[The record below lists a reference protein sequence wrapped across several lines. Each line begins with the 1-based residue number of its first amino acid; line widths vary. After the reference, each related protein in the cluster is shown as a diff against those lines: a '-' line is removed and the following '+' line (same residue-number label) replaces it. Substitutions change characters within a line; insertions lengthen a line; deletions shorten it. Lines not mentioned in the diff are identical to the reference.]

1 MQTTTKTTNKSNTT
15 TRRTF
20 CVDEANRALPFVNRV
35 VTDIVDLHEQI
46 VLCRRT
52 MERIEMGLHGGEQSV
67 YEAEYRRSMSRLR
80 DLVRELDL
88 VGVDLLD
95 FERGLISFP
104 TMHDGREAALSWHLG
119 EEEVMFWHEPEAGL
133 EARESIKTLR
143 P

>member
-1 MQTTTKTTNKSNTT
+1 MQTTKRPTQTTVSRK
-15 TRRTF
+15 TF
-20 CVDEANRALPFVNRV
+20 CVDEANRALPFVSRV
-35 VTDIVDLHEQI
+35 ISDIVDLHEQI

-52 MERIEMGLHGGEQSV
+52 MERIEMGLHGGETSV
-67 YEAEYRRSMSRLR
+67 YEAEYRRSMNRLR

-104 TMHDGREAALSWHLG
+104 TLHDGREAALSWQLG
-119 EEEVMFWHEPEAGL
+119 EPEVEYWHEPEAGV
-133 EARESIKTLR
+133 ESREPIATLR

>member
-1 MQTTTKTTNKSNTT
+1 MQTKTKTTTKTTIA
-15 TRRTF
+15 RRTF
-20 CVDEANRALPFVNRV
+20 CVEEANRALPFVNRV
-35 VTDIVDLHEQI
+35 VSDIVDLHEQI

-52 MERIEMGLHGGEQSV
+52 MERIEMGLHGGEQSA
-67 YEAEYRRSMSRLR
+67 YEVEYRRSMSRLR

-104 TMHDGREAALSWHLG
+104 TLHDGREAALSWHLG
-119 EEEVMFWHEPEAGL
+119 EAEVLYWHEPESGL
-133 EARESIKTLR
+133 EARESIATLR

>member
-1 MQTTTKTTNKSNTT
+1 MQTTTQTTTKATI

-20 CVDEANRALPFVNRV
+20 CVEEANRALPFVNRV

-52 MERIEMGLHGGEQSV
+52 MERIEMGLHGGEQNV
-67 YEAEYRRSMSRLR
+67 YEAEYRRSMGRLR

-133 EARESIKTLR
+133 ESRESITTLR

>member
-1 MQTTTKTTNKSNTT
+1 MQATKTTIKPTFS
-15 TRRTF
+15 RKTF
-20 CVDEANRALPFVNRV
+20 CVEEANRSLPFVSRV
-35 VTDIVDLHEQI
+35 IEDIVDLHEQI

-52 MERIEMGLHGGEQSV
+52 MERIEMGLHGGESSV
-67 YEAEYRRSMSRLR
+67 YEAEYRRSMDRLR

-104 TMHDGREAALSWHLG
+104 TLHEGREASLSWQLG
-119 EEEVMFWHEPEAGL
+119 EEHVAYWHEPEAGV
-133 EARESIKTLR
+133 ESREPIETLR

>member
-1 MQTTTKTTNKSNTT
+1 MQSTKTKTQTNI

-20 CVDEANRALPFVNRV
+20 CVEEANRALPFVSRV
-35 VTDIVDLHEQI
+35 VEDIVDLHEQI

-52 MERIEMGLHGGEQSV
+52 MERIEMGLHGGEQRV
-67 YEAEYRRSMSRLR
+67 YEGEYRTNMSRLR

-104 TMHDGREAALSWHLG
+104 TYHDGHEAALSWQLG
-119 EEEVMFWHEPEAGL
+119 EPEVEFWHAQDAGL
-133 EARESIKTLR
+133 ESREPITTLR

>member
-1 MQTTTKTTNKSNTT
+1 MQTTTKSSTKTTF
-15 TRRTF
+15 TRKTF
-20 CVDEANRALPFVNRV
+20 CVEEANRALPFLSRV
-35 VTDIVDLHEQI
+35 VSDIVDLHEQI

-67 YEAEYRRSMSRLR
+67 YESEYRRSMGRLR
-80 DLVRELDL
+80 ELVRELDL

-104 TMHDGREAALSWHLG
+104 TLHDGREAALSWQLG
-119 EEEVMFWHEPEAGL
+119 EEEVEFWHEPEAGL
-133 EARESIKTLR
+133 ESRESITTLR

>member
-1 MQTTTKTTNKSNTT
+1 MQSTKTTKTPTPV
-15 TRRTF
+15 RRKTF
-20 CVDEANRALPFVNRV
+20 CVQEANRALPFVGRV
-35 VTDIVDLHEQI
+35 VNDIVDLHEQI

-52 MERIEMGLHGGEQSV
+52 MERIEMGLHGGEQAT
-67 YEAEYRRSMSRLR
+67 YEAEYRRSMNRLR

-104 TMHDGREAALSWHLG
+104 TLHDGREAALSWQLG
-119 EEEVMFWHEPEAGL
+119 EQEVAFWHEPEAGV
-133 EARESIKTLR
+133 ESREPIATLR

>member
-1 MQTTTKTTNKSNTT
+1 MQTTTKNKTQTTI

-20 CVDEANRALPFVNRV
+20 CVEEANRALSFVNRV
-35 VTDIVDLHEQI
+35 VTDVVDLHEQI

-52 MERIEMGLHGGEQSV
+52 MERIEMGLHGGEMSV
-67 YEAEYRRSMSRLR
+67 YEAEYRRNMSRLR
-80 DLVRELDL
+80 ELVHELDL

-104 TMHDGREAALSWHLG
+104 TLHNGREAALSWHLG
-119 EEEVMFWHEPEAGL
+119 EQEVMFWHEPEAGL
-133 EARESIKTLR
+133 EARESIASLR

>member
-1 MQTTTKTTNKSNTT
+1 MQTTKRPSPTPA

-20 CVDEANRALPFVNRV
+20 CVEEANRALPFVSRV
-35 VTDIVDLHEQI
+35 IEDIVDLHEQI

-52 MERIEMGLHGGEQSV
+52 LERIEMGLHGGESSA
-67 YEAEYRRSMSRLR
+67 YEAEYRRSMNRLR
-80 DLVRELDL
+80 ELVRELDL

-104 TMHDGREAALSWHLG
+104 TLHDGREAALSWQLG
-119 EEEVMFWHEPEAGL
+119 EPEVEYWHEPEAGV
-133 EARESIKTLR
+133 ESREPIATLK

>member
-1 MQTTTKTTNKSNTT
+1 MQTTKRATQTTV
-15 TRRTF
+15 TRKTF
-20 CVDEANRALPFVNRV
+20 CVEEANRSLPFLARV
-35 VTDIVDLHEQI
+35 IEDIVDLHEQI

-67 YEAEYRRSMSRLR
+67 YESEYRASMNRLR
-80 DLVRELDL
+80 ELVRELDL

-104 TMHDGREAALSWHLG
+104 TLHDGREAALSWQLG
-119 EEEVMFWHEPEAGL
+119 EEEVAFWHEPEAGV
-133 EARESIKTLR
+133 ESRVPIATLR

>member
-1 MQTTTKTTNKSNTT
+1 MQTTTKTKPSTSISRK
-15 TRRTF
+15 TF
-20 CVDEANRALPFVNRV
+20 CVEEANRALPFVSRV
-35 VTDIVDLHEQI
+35 VTDIVELHEQI

-52 MERIEMGLHGGEQSV
+52 MERIEMGLHGGEMNV
-67 YEAEYRRSMSRLR
+67 YEAEYRRSMNRLR

-104 TMHDGREAALSWHLG
+104 TLHDGREAALSWHVG

-133 EARESIKTLR
+133 EARESIATLR

>member
-1 MQTTTKTTNKSNTT
+1 MQAITKTKTPPAL
-15 TRRTF
+15 TRKTF
-20 CVDEANRALPFVNRV
+20 CVDEANRALPFIERV
-35 VTDIVDLHEQI
+35 INDIVDLHEQI

-52 MERIEMGLHGGEQSV
+52 MERIEMGLHGGETNV
-67 YEAEYRRSMSRLR
+67 YEAEYRRSMDRLR

-104 TMHDGREAALSWHLG
+104 TLHDGREAALSWQLG
-119 EEEVMFWHEPEAGL
+119 EEEVAYWHEPEAGV
-133 EARESIKTLR
+133 EAREPIETLR

>member
-1 MQTTTKTTNKSNTT
+1 MQTATKTTVQPTV
-15 TRRTF
+15 TRKTF
-20 CVDEANRALPFVNRV
+20 CVDEANRSLPFVSRV
-35 VTDIVDLHEQI
+35 INDIVDLHEQI

-52 MERIEMGLHGGEQSV
+52 MERIEMGLHGGEITV
-67 YEAEYRRSMSRLR
+67 YEGEYRASMNRLR

-104 TMHDGREAALSWHLG
+104 TLHDGREAALSWQLG
-119 EEEVMFWHEPEAGL
+119 EEEVEYWHEPEAGL
-133 EARESIKTLR
+133 EARESIATLR

>member
-1 MQTTTKTTNKSNTT
+1 MQLTKKTPTKPTV

-20 CVDEANRALPFVNRV
+20 CVDEANRALPFVSRV
-35 VTDIVDLHEQI
+35 IEDIVDLHEQI
-46 VLCRRT
+46 VLTRRT
-52 MERIEMGLHGGEQSV
+52 MERIEMGLHGGDANV

-80 DLVRELDL
+80 ELVRELDL

-104 TMHDGREAALSWHLG
+104 TLHDGREAALSWQLG
-119 EEEVMFWHEPEAGL
+119 EEQVMYWHEPESGV
-133 EARESIKTLR
+133 ESRESIETLR

>member
-1 MQTTTKTTNKSNTT
+1 MQMTKTATNQPAV

-20 CVDEANRALPFVNRV
+20 CVDEANRALPFVSRV
-35 VTDIVDLHEQI
+35 IADIVELHEQI

-52 MERIEMGLHGGEQSV
+52 MERIEMGLHGGDPNV
-67 YEAEYRRSMSRLR
+67 YEAEYRRSMNRLR

-104 TMHDGREAALSWHLG
+104 TIHNGHEASLSWQLG
-119 EEEVMFWHEPEAGL
+119 ENSVEYWHEYETGV
-133 EARESIKTLR
+133 ESREPITTLR

>member
-1 MQTTTKTTNKSNTT
+1 MQSTQTPTKTTV
-15 TRRTF
+15 TRKTF
-20 CVDEANRALPFVNRV
+20 CVEEANRALPFLQRV
-35 VTDIVDLHEQI
+35 INDIVDLHEQI

-52 MERIEMGLHGGEQSV
+52 MERIEMGLHGGKPAV
-67 YEAEYRRSMSRLR
+67 YEAEYRSNMNRLR

-104 TMHDGREAALSWHLG
+104 TVHDGREAALSWQLG
-119 EEEVMFWHEPEAGL
+119 ENEVEYWHEPEGGVDS
-133 EARESIKTLR
+133 REPITTLR

>member
-1 MQTTTKTTNKSNTT
+1 MQSTKPQTHTPVSRK
-15 TRRTF
+15 TF
-20 CVDEANRALPFVNRV
+20 CVEEANRALPFVSRV
-35 VTDIVDLHEQI
+35 IADIVELHEQI

-52 MERIEMGLHGGEQSV
+52 LERIEMGLHGGEVSL

-80 DLVRELDL
+80 DLVHELDL

-104 TMHDGREAALSWHLG
+104 TIHDGREAALSWQLG
-119 EEEVMFWHEPEAGL
+119 EHEVEFWHEPEAGV
-133 EARESIKTLR
+133 ESREPIATLR